1 MRFTVRT
8 SLLALTLVALTV
20 SACAKRHE
28 LSANSPLNEDD
39 DTFCRANNV
48 AAGSPEYVACRKDR
62 DAQRGNAIVRTEKKQ
77 RELGEYML
85 NNPVRP

>member
-1 MRFTVRT
+1 MRFTIRT
-8 SLLALTLVALTV
+8 SLLALTLAALTLA
-20 SACAKRHE
+20 ACAKRHD
-28 LSANSPLNEDD
+28 LPASSTLNEDD

-62 DAQRGNAIVRTEKKQ
+62 DAQRGNAIVRTEKKHSD
-77 RELGEYML
+77 LGEYMM